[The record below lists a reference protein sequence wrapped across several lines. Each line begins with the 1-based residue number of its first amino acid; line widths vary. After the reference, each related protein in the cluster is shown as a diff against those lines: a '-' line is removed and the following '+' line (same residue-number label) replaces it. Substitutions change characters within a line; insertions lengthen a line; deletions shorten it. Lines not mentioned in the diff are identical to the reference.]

1 MIGKSLVALCIVAT
15 SLVANAGDADDALHW
30 LNRMV
35 TAARQLNFSGTFT
48 YISGERLETVRI
60 AHVAGESGEIERLE
74 TLDGSPRE
82 VIRREGEVR
91 CVLPKLKTVIIDR
104 QASRRTFPGR
114 LPMSVST
121 LSEHYRIAKGA
132 ESRVAGRTSQIVM
145 LEPRDNLR
153 YGHQL
158 WADAESGLLLKAR
171 MVDEG
176 GELIEQFA
184 FNEVQIGG
192 EIDPSLLQA
201 RYNAAPDWRILNAH
215 GNDTKAQEIGW
226 QLTDALPGYRL
237 MSSIRREVG
246 VDGHEALHLVYSDGL
261 TSISVFIEPDTGAPH
276 PGSDAKGFLSAGS
289 IGVYA
294 RAVDGQRLTVLGE
307 APREA
312 LRRLGDGMTMVPQ

>member
-1 MIGKSLVALCIVAT
+1 MISRSLVALCIVAT
-15 SLVANAGDADDALHW
+15 SLVASADEGNDALQW

-35 TAARQLNFSGTFT
+35 NAARQVDFSGTFT
-48 YISGERLETVRI
+48 YISGKRLETMRI
-60 AHVAGESGEIERLE
+60 AHVSGADGEIERLE

-91 CVLPKLKTVIIDR
+91 CVLPNLKTVIIDR
-104 QASRRTFPGR
+104 EASRRTFPGR
-114 LPMSVST
+114 LPMAVAA
-121 LSEHYRIAKGA
+121 LEEHYRIAKGSL
-132 ESRVAGRTSQIVM
+132 SRVAGRQSQIVT

-158 WADAESGLLLKAR
+158 WADVDSGLLLKAR
-171 MVDEG
+171 MVDES

-192 EIDPSLLQA
+192 EIDPQLLQA
-201 RYNAAPDWRILNAH
+201 RFEAAPDWRVLNAR
-215 GNDTKAQEIGW
+215 GNDTSKQDIGW
-226 QLTDALPGYRL
+226 HLTDALPGYRL

-246 VDGHEALHLVYSDGL
+246 DRGHEALHLVYSDGL
-261 TSISVFIEPDTGAPH
+261 TSISVFIEPDTGATH

-294 RAVDGQRLTVLGE
+294 RSVSGQRLTVLGE
-307 APREA
+307 APQPS
-312 LRRLGDGMTMVPQ
+312 GN